1 MASPRYLIGQGEKLS
16 EEIARPPRGMGDKAH
31 PYSFAEARR
40 RLAPQ
45 WAETADGLAALP
57 DLACPAGEAALEL
70 TLHPS
75 YLAKSYYPANLLRE
89 LDLIH
94 LGSRAAHVVP
104 ETIVSARAERSE
116 EHTSELQS

>member
-16 EEIARPPRGMGDKAH
+16 EEIARPPRGMGDKAD

-45 WAETADGLAALP
+45 WKKAAEAIEALP
-57 DLACPAGEAALEL
+57 DLALPHGQAALEV

-75 YLAKSYYPANLLRE
+75 YLAKSY
-89 LDLIH
+89 
-94 LGSRAAHVVP
+94 GSACVNC
-104 ETIVSARAERSE
+104 
-116 EHTSELQS
+116 

>member
-57 DLACPAGEAALEL
+57 ALACPAGEAALEL

-75 YLAKSYYPANLLRE
+75 YLAKSYYPAKSFLE
-89 LDLIH
+89 LELIH
-94 LGSRAAHVVP
+94 LRTPPAQLVP
-104 ETIVSARAERSE
+104 QQLVSSTHEDRD
-116 EHTSELQS
+116 